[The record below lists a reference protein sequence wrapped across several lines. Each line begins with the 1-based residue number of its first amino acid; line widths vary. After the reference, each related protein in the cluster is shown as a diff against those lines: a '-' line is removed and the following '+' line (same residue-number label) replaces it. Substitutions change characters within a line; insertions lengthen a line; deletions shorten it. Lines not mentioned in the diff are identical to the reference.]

1 LSKKKKKK
9 KKNAVEDDVLAPW
22 FQKITEFHVFLNER
36 VHYTFGCELYSYERI
51 VDDVPFPPIEFVE
64 SHPLLR
70 TPIKLNK
77 TKIYAFAFW
86 IDFCIS
92 VVPRKLIIQTVHRSK
107 TVQPTHCISGHSISF
122 PEEITPAQGSTH
134 VKKLLVSIIQVTD
147 RIAETHECC
156 KLTQEY
162 TNFLLPA
169 SSTMKLPTSPAST
182 YPDFAGQ
189 KWNPMEHRNPN
200 KSNPIDDVTQGASD
214 TSVAQNEA
222 DNLDQLEVSF
232 PQQITDD
239 TSSSLFPQKGK
250 RKRLQ
255 AKEKGA
261 GAGLKKSLK
270 KPPQVVHPQAETRS
284 TSTRPEGTVLVP
296 PSKDVLVV
304 PLAASIP
311 IVPCASADHSLAASI
326 PIVPCASA
334 DHYALEFNSIGT
346 AEERKQDILWIVLR
360 IFHEASR
367 LPGEGRSIPEYLH
380 IIRKHLENLQQV
392 RVDVIL
398 EIEDKDVV
406 NGLPNHAGNIAYR
419 EIIREWIERYKS
431 TETKSLKRKVVEELM
446 LSLREDGFRFLEKI
460 DSSGKIDG
468 WQVMDIVSTRNKVVK
483 SLSTCKTTRKGD
495 APDDTTGA
503 PLGVDTVLYSDKDIM
518 FGKVSNYKRKHP
530 GNIVYRDKVMS
541 VLEEFRLQTLA
552 EEKLKISRSVVD
564 DLRKQDYC
572 FVLEAEEGVFNQIE
586 LSSVVQKVY
595 KCLKDKLKRTNPC
608 KPKIHG

>member
-1 LSKKKKKK
+1 MPKK
-9 KKNAVEDDVLAPW
+9 
-22 FQKITEFHVFLNER
+22 F
-36 VHYTFGCELYSYERI
+36 
-51 VDDVPFPPIEFVE
+51 
-64 SHPLLR
+64 
-70 TPIKLNK
+70 
-77 TKIYAFAFW
+77 
-86 IDFCIS
+86 
-92 VVPRKLIIQTVHRSK
+92 
-107 TVQPTHCISGHSISF
+107 
-122 PEEITPAQGSTH
+122 
-134 VKKLLVSIIQVTD
+134 
-147 RIAETHECC
+147 
-156 KLTQEY
+156 
-162 TNFLLPA
+162 
-169 SSTMKLPTSPAST
+169 
-182 YPDFAGQ
+182 
-189 KWNPMEHRNPN
+189 
-200 KSNPIDDVTQGASD
+200 
-214 TSVAQNEA
+214 
-222 DNLDQLEVSF
+222 
-232 PQQITDD
+232 
-239 TSSSLFPQKGK
+239 
-250 RKRLQ
+250 
-255 AKEKGA
+255 
-261 GAGLKKSLK
+261 LKK
-270 KPPQVVHPQAETRS
+270 PQVVHPQAETRS

-296 PSKDVLVV
+296 PSEDVLVM
-304 PLAASIP
+304 PLVASIP
-311 IVPCASADHSLAASI
+311 IVPCASANHSLAESIPIVPCASANHSLAASI

-334 DHYALEFNSIGT
+334 DHYALEFNSVGT

-367 LPGEGRSIPEYLH
+367 LPGEDRSIPEYSH

-398 EIEDKDVV
+398 EIGDKDVV

-468 WQVMDIVSTRNKVVK
+468 WQVMDFVSTRNKVVK

-503 PLGVDTVLYSDKDIM
+503 PLGVDTVLYSDKDIL

-541 VLEEFRLQTLA
+541 VLEEFWLQTSA

-608 KPKIHG
+608 KPKIHGEKDILCGQSKGAHNHPGNIAYHNKLMSVLPLYQRTATPVEKHNIAIKVVDNLKKEDYRFVVESDEGVWNETKSEFTIRKVKLWLNDHSARAAKAENTQTTEEKEERSNEQTEESKE

>member
-1 LSKKKKKK
+1 
-9 KKNAVEDDVLAPW
+9 
-22 FQKITEFHVFLNER
+22 
-36 VHYTFGCELYSYERI
+36 
-51 VDDVPFPPIEFVE
+51 
-64 SHPLLR
+64 
-70 TPIKLNK
+70 
-77 TKIYAFAFW
+77 
-86 IDFCIS
+86 
-92 VVPRKLIIQTVHRSK
+92 
-107 TVQPTHCISGHSISF
+107 
-122 PEEITPAQGSTH
+122 
-134 VKKLLVSIIQVTD
+134 
-147 RIAETHECC
+147 
-156 KLTQEY
+156 
-162 TNFLLPA
+162 
-169 SSTMKLPTSPAST
+169 MKLPTSPAST

-189 KWNPMEHRNPN
+189 KWNPMERRNPN
-200 KSNPIDDVTQGASD
+200 KSNPIDDVTQKTSD
-214 TSVAQNEA
+214 TSVAQNDA
-222 DNLDQLEVSF
+222 DDLDELKVSF

-239 TSSSLFPQKGK
+239 TSSSLLPQKGK

-261 GAGLKKSLK
+261 GAGHKNSLK

-284 TSTRPEGTVLVP
+284 TSTRPECTVLVP
-296 PSKDVLVV
+296 PSEDVLVMPLVASIPIV
-304 PLAASIP
+304 PCASANHSLAESIPIVPCASANHSLAASIP

-334 DHYALEFNSIGT
+334 DHYALEFNSVGT

-398 EIEDKDVV
+398 EIGDKDVV

-468 WQVMDIVSTRNKVVK
+468 WQVMDFVSTRNKVVK

-503 PLGVDTVLYSDKDIM
+503 PLGVDTVLYSDKDIL

-530 GNIVYRDKVMS
+530 GNIVYCDKVMS
-541 VLEEFRLQTLA
+541 VLEEFRLQTSA

-572 FVLEAEEGVFNQIE
+572 FVG
-586 LSSVVQKVY
+586 SRGRSVQSDRVEQCRSKS
-595 KCLKDKLKRTNPC
+595 LQMFER
-608 KPKIHG
+608 